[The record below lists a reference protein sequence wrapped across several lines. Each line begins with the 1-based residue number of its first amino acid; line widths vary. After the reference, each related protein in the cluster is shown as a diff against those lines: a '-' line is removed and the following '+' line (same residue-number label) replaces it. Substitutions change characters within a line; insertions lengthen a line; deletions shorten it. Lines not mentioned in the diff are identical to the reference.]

1 VSEYQRSAT
10 NVIDVLLV
18 EQRKLRTRVAKLEAR
33 LAALEGREEP
43 KA

>member
-18 EQRKLRTRVAKLEAR
+18 EQRKLRTRVAELEAH
-33 LAALEGREEP
+33 LAALEGREKP